1 LGKLEG
7 DDLQPL
13 KNGGGRLIEAVRSC
27 QQNPSHLRR
36 VEDEI
41 QTQLVMVF
49 VIWI

>member
-1 LGKLEG
+1 
-7 DDLQPL
+7 L
-13 KNGGGRLIEAVRSC
+13 KVMICNPFKMEEVGWLKVVRSC
-27 QQNPSHLRR
+27 QQNPSHLRC